1 MQVAGKYC
9 NRESITAEATKCCK
23 ICKDPEP
30 LCDLCAQR
38 HTLDAGNKGHEMSDD
53 LQKFFDPTSE

>member
-1 MQVAGKYC
+1 MQIACKPC

-23 ICKDPEP
+23 TCKDPEP

-38 HTLDAGNKGHEMSDD
+38 HTLKAGNKGHEMSDD
-53 LQKFFDPTSE
+53 LQQFFDPTSE